1 MKHPTK
7 EEWMSY
13 LYDESP
19 AESRESLRA
28 HLKDCAACRAQIE
41 IWQGATRQMNEWQLP
56 RLRKVSRSR
65 AFARW
70 AAAAAI
76 ATLAVIGATNILAM
90 KREVKQLR
98 ADVQTQVQRELNAAF
113 VQVME
118 QASKSAS
125 AEAQTLIAAV
135 VEKLEEKRLSD
146 QQAILTALQKLNAQ
160 RITDYAKLRKELETV
175 ALFSEVGLQHAE
187 NQISSLAYSPANF
200 SNQK

>member
-1 MKHPTK
+1 M
-7 EEWMSY
+7 
-13 LYDESP
+13 
-19 AESRESLRA
+19 
-28 HLKDCAACRAQIE
+28 
-41 IWQGATRQMNEWQLP
+41 WQGATRQMNEWQLP
-56 RLRKVSRSR
+56 RLRKVSRSP
-65 AFARW
+65 ALARW

-76 ATLAVIGATNILAM
+76 AALAVMGATNILAM

-98 ADVQTQVQRELNAAF
+98 ADVQNQVQRELNAVF

-125 AEAQTLIAAV
+125 GEAQTLIAAV
-135 VEKLEEKRLSD
+135 AEKLEEKRLSD

-187 NQISSLAYSPANF
+187 NQISSLAYTPANF